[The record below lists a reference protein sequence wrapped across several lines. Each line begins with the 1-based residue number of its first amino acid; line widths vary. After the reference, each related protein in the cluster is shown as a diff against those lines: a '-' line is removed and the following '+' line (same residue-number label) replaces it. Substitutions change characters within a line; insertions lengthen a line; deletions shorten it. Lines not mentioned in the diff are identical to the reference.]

1 MMADL
6 IYLDNAATSWPK
18 PEAVARA
25 MAACLE
31 EEAGN
36 PGRSGHRLSLAAG
49 RRVFAVREAVAELFG
64 APDPLRVIFTH
75 NGTMAVNLALGG
87 LLSPGDRVVCTGM
100 EHNAVMRPL
109 RDLEELGIEVVVAPC
124 DPEGL
129 LDLEA
134 FARLVEAAPT
144 RMVALNHASNVTGTL
159 CPVAEAAEIAHRAG
173 ALVLVDAAQ
182 SAGSV
187 PIDMAALGIDLLAF
201 TGHKGLL
208 GPTGTGG
215 LILGERVN
223 AAEMKP
229 LVRGGTGSRSASER
243 QPPDLPDRFEAG
255 TVNFVGIA
263 GLGAGLEALAAMGG
277 PAGVGQHERDL
288 ARRLW
293 EGLSEIPGV
302 RLYGPADFTRR
313 VGVVSFTI
321 EGRTVSEVGGRLD
334 DEFGILA
341 RVGLHCA
348 PTAHRTIGT
357 FPGGTVRLSP
367 GPFNTPEQIDRTIAA
382 VRRIAEGA

>member
-134 FARLVEAAPT
+134 FSRLVEAAPT

-159 CPVAEAAEIAHRAG
+159 CPVVEAAEIAHRAG

-277 PAGVGQHERDL
+277 PAGVGRHERDL

-302 RLYGPADFTRR
+302 RLYGPADFTQR

>member
-1 MMADL
+1 MNRDL

-18 PEAVARA
+18 PEAVGRA
-25 MAACLE
+25 MVACLE
-31 EEAGN
+31 DEAGN
-36 PGRSGHRLSLAAG
+36 PGRSGHRLSLAAS
-49 RRVFAVREAVAELFG
+49 RRVYAVREAVAQLFG

-75 NGTMAVNLALGG
+75 NATFAVNLALGG

-109 RDLEELGIEVVVAPC
+109 RDLEELGVEVVVAPC
-124 DPEGL
+124 DATGR

-134 FARLVEAAPT
+134 FARVVAAGPT

-159 CPVAEAAEIAHRAG
+159 CPVAEAAELAHRAG

-187 PIDMAALGIDLLAF
+187 PIDMAAMGIDLLAF

-223 AAEMKP
+223 AAEMRP
-229 LVRGGTGSRSASER
+229 LVQGGTGSRSAMER

-255 TVNFVGIA
+255 TINFVGIA
-263 GLGAGLEALAAMGG
+263 GLGAGLEALADLGG
-277 PAGVGQHERDL
+277 PEAVGRWEREL
-288 ARRLW
+288 ARQLW
-293 EGLSEIPGV
+293 EGLSAIPGV
-302 RLYGPADFTRR
+302 RLFGTADFSQR
-313 VGVVSFTI
+313 VAVVSFTV

-334 DEFGILA
+334 DEFGILT

-348 PTAHRTIGT
+348 PAAHRTIGT
-357 FPGGTVRLSP
+357 FPTGTVRLSP

>member
-1 MMADL
+1 MSAEL

-18 PEAVARA
+18 PAAVVRA
-25 MAACLE
+25 MAECLE
-31 EEAGN
+31 NEAGN

-49 RRVFAVREAVAELFG
+49 RRVWAVRQAVAELFG

-100 EHNAVMRPL
+100 EHNAVIRPL
-109 RDLEELGIEVVVAPC
+109 RDLEELGIEVVIAPC
-124 DPEGL
+124 DSEGR

-134 FARLVEAAPT
+134 FRRVVEAAPT
-144 RMVALNHASNVTGTL
+144 RMVALNHASNVTGTI
-159 CPVAEAAEIAHRAG
+159 CPVAEAAAIAHRAG

-187 PIDMAALGIDLLAF
+187 PIDMGAMGIDLLAF

-229 LVRGGTGSRSASER
+229 LVRGGTGSRSAMER

-263 GLGAGLEALAAMGG
+263 GLGAGIQALAELGG
-277 PAGVGQHERDL
+277 PEEIGRRERQL
-288 ARRLW
+288 ARQLW

-302 RLYGPADFTRR
+302 RLYGPADFSQR
-313 VGVVSFTI
+313 VAVVSFTV

-334 DEFGILA
+334 EEFGILA

-348 PTAHRTIGT
+348 PVAHRTLGT
-357 FPGGTVRLSP
+357 FPQGTVRLSP
-367 GPFNTPEQIDRTIAA
+367 GPFNTPEQIDQAVAA

>member
-1 MMADL
+1 MNTDL

-18 PEAVARA
+18 PEGVARA
-25 MAACLE
+25 MAECLE
-31 EEAGN
+31 REAGN
-36 PGRSGHRLSLAAG
+36 PGRSGHRLSLAAA
-49 RRVFAVREAVAELFG
+49 RRVYAVREAVAALVG
-64 APDPLRVIFTH
+64 APDPVRVIFTH

-124 DPEGL
+124 DREGR

-134 FARLVEAAPT
+134 FARAVEAAPT
-144 RMVALNHASNVTGTL
+144 RIVALNHASNVTGTI
-159 CPVAEAAEIAHRAG
+159 CPVAEAAAIAHRAG

-182 SAGSV
+182 SAGCV
-187 PIDMAALGIDLLAF
+187 PINMAAMGIDLLAF
-201 TGHKGLL
+201 TGHKGLM

-229 LVRGGTGSRSASER
+229 LIRGGTGSRSALER

-263 GLGAGLEALAAMGG
+263 GLGAGLEALLAMGG
-277 PAGVGQHERDL
+277 PEAVGRHEREL
-288 ARRLW
+288 ARQLW
-293 EGLSEIPGV
+293 EGLSAIPGV
-302 RLYGPADFTRR
+302 QLYGTPDFTRR
-313 VGVVSFTI
+313 VAVVSFTV
-321 EGRTVSEVGGRLD
+321 EGRTVSEVGARLD
-334 DEFGILA
+334 EEFGILA

-348 PTAHRTIGT
+348 PAAHRTIGT
-357 FPGGTVRLSP
+357 SPKGTVRLSP
-367 GPFNTPEQIDRTIAA
+367 GPFNTPEHVERTIEA
-382 VRRIAEGA
+382 VRRIARGA

>member
-1 MMADL
+1 MSL
-6 IYLDNAATSWPK
+6 EVIYLDNAATSWPK
-18 PEAVARA
+18 PAAVARA
-25 MAACLE
+25 MAECLE
-31 EEAGN
+31 NEAGN
-36 PGRSGHRLSLAAG
+36 PGRSGHRLSLAAS
-49 RRVFAVREAVAELFG
+49 RRVWAVRQAVAALFG
-64 APDPLRVIFTH
+64 ATDPLRVIFTH

-100 EHNAVMRPL
+100 EHNAVIRPL
-109 RDLEELGIEVVVAPC
+109 RDLEELGIEVVIAPC
-124 DPEGL
+124 DAEGQ

-134 FARLVEAAPT
+134 FRRAVEAAPT
-144 RMVALNHASNVTGTL
+144 RMVVLNHASNVTGTL
-159 CPVAEAAEIAHRAG
+159 CPVAEAAAIARRAG

-187 PIDMAALGIDLLAF
+187 PIDMTAMGIDLLAF

-229 LVRGGTGSRSASER
+229 LVRGGTGSRSAMER

-263 GLGAGLEALAAMGG
+263 GLGAGIQALAELGG
-277 PAGVGQHERDL
+277 PEEIGRRERQL
-288 ARRLW
+288 ARQLW

-302 RLYGPADFTRR
+302 RLYGPADFSQR
-313 VGVVSFTI
+313 VAVVSFTV

-334 DEFGILA
+334 EEFGILA

-348 PTAHRTIGT
+348 PVAHRTLGT
-357 FPGGTVRLSP
+357 FPQGTVRLSP
-367 GPFNTPEQIDRTIAA
+367 GPFNTPEQIARAVAA
-382 VRRIAEGA
+382 VRRLAEGA